1 MAPKISPAN
10 PFADPA
16 QPTLQDGIGCIDR
29 DMSLSPRTRRELTS
43 AIHSLALW
51 LNRTPAEIPA
61 NHVFLRQAV
70 RLLHPQTLGVSL
82 GRLANVKSLLKRVLA
97 AMGIATTGRSYLT
110 PMSADWQTLYNSI
123 PDQYDR
129 LSMARFLRFL
139 SGRGIAPEKA
149 SDSDVATFEMA
160 LTEEDLTAKPAIA
173 VQSAVRAWNRLS
185 GTVPGW
191 PQRRLT
197 PLLRRKR
204 VTLEWDDLPPAFVAD
219 VERYLA
225 RQRGDDPTDPE
236 SPPRPLKPLS
246 LRTRKYQIQQAAS
259 ALQQQ
264 DVDISKFVGLADLCA
279 PGHPRLVL
287 QHMVDQYRRRK
298 GAGADPATSMISG
311 MARTL
316 LAIAK
321 HYVQAPPDTVAE
333 LRRLAGRFQRH
344 RTGMT
349 EKNHHRLTPLDDPSR
364 LFALLNHPR
373 TEMTLIAQMKHP
385 TRRDAV
391 RYGTL
396 LAIEI
401 LILAPMRIGNLAALN
416 IDQHLKLPGGRAG
429 GEIGIVLPR
438 SMVKNAQ
445 PLDFVIPVESAH
457 LLRSYLERLR
467 PLLLSRPSR
476 ALFPSYTDRPK
487 RADTMSKQ
495 ITRLMKLELGI
506 EWHPHLFRHLAAR
519 THLRSAPGD
528 YETIR
533 RVLGHRSAETTY
545 NTYEGGEMRSSV
557 TRYDALVAEIRG
569 PAPRTERRPARQTQS
584 SLVRG

>member
-1 MAPKISPAN
+1 
-10 PFADPA
+10 
-16 QPTLQDGIGCIDR
+16 
-29 DMSLSPRTRRELTS
+29 
-43 AIHSLALW
+43 
-51 LNRTPAEIPA
+51 
-61 NHVFLRQAV
+61 
-70 RLLHPQTLGVSL
+70 
-82 GRLANVKSLLKRVLA
+82 
-97 AMGIATTGRSYLT
+97 MGIATSSRSYLV
-110 PMSADWQTLYNSI
+110 PMSAAWQALYDAI
-123 PDQYDR
+123 PNQYER
-129 LSMARFLRFL
+129 VSMARFLRFL
-139 SGRGIAPEKA
+139 SGRGIAPEQA
-149 SDSDVATFEMA
+149 SDSDVAAFKMS

-173 VQSAVRAWNRLS
+173 AQSAVRAWNRLF

-204 VTLEWDDLPPAFVAD
+204 VTLEWCDLPKAFVAD

-225 RQRGDDPTDPE
+225 RQRGDDLTDPE
-236 SPPRPLKPLS
+236 SAPRPLKPLS
-246 LRTRKYQIQQAAS
+246 LRTRQYQIQQAAS
-259 ALQQQ
+259 ALRQQGV
-264 DVDISKFVGLADLCA
+264 DVSKFVGLADLCA

-287 QHMVDQYRRRK
+287 KHMVDQHRLRK
-298 GAGADPATSMISG
+298 GAGADTATSMISG
-311 MARTL
+311 MAQTL

-321 HYVQAPPDTVAE
+321 HYVHAPPDTVAE
-333 LRRLAGRFQRH
+333 IRRLASRFHRH

-349 EKNHHRLTPLDDPSR
+349 EKNRQRLTPLDDPSR
-364 LFALLNHPR
+364 VFTLLNHPR
-373 TEMTLIAQMKHP
+373 TEMALIARMKRP

-438 SMVKNAQ
+438 GMVKNAQ

-457 LLRSYLERLR
+457 LLRTYLEIMR

-495 ITRLMKLELGI
+495 ITKLMKDELGI
-506 EWHPHLFRHLAAR
+506 EWHPHLFRHFAAR
-519 THLRSAPGD
+519 LHLRNNPGD
-528 YETIR
+528 YESPR
-533 RVLGHRSAETTY
+533 RFLGHRSAETTFS
-545 NTYEGGEMRSSV
+545 TYEGGEMRSSV
-557 TRYDALVAEIRG
+557 NRYDALVAETRG
-569 PAPRTERRPARQTQS
+569 PAPRTELRSARRTQR
-584 SLVRG
+584 SLGPG